1 MTAMKKNRICLL
13 AALCGAMM
21 LSAACG
27 EQRLDVPSET
37 FEVMFTLDDGGGATR
52 ATSAA
57 SAATVADACLYLCN
71 AQGVVVDA
79 VRFDGSSVSAKFAA
93 GTYTAHAV
101 VNCGAQLGAYAN
113 ATQVE
118 AAVRQLTGEAS
129 GSFSMYGTKTFTV
142 PQDASCAVPV
152 TRLLSMVELD
162 EIAVDFSA
170 RPSLASATLTVDS
183 IYLINVVGAVTL
195 ADNTTGSHDTWLNKR
210 WPSGTGVMPLL
221 AERVNASVA
230 SGAKHSTKHYFYCY
244 QNNTATDSRAAAW
257 GARYTRLVVAC
268 TLAGQRTYYPI
279 DIHDP
284 SGTLH
289 RNRRYVIGKL
299 SITGYGAPA
308 PDEPVPEEEA
318 YGFSATVKVW
328 DGTYTVPETL

>member
-1 MTAMKKNRICLL
+1 MTAMKRYLILFF
-13 AALCGAMM
+13 ALCGVLCA
-21 LSAACG
+21 SCDG
-27 EQRLDVPSET
+27 QRLDVPSEVYGVT
-37 FEVMFTLDDGGGATR
+37 FAVDGGDATR
-52 ATSAA
+52 AVTAADETS
-57 SAATVADACLYLCN
+57 VANVCLYFCN

-79 VRFDGSSVSAKFAA
+79 VAMTGNTVTHNFEK
-93 GTYTAHAV
+93 GTYTAYAV
-101 VNCGAQLGAYAN
+101 VNAGAAPGAYAS
-113 ATQVE
+113 ASAI
-118 AAVRQLTGEAS
+118 AAGVRQLSAEAS
-129 GSFSMYGTKTFTV
+129 GAFSMYGSKSFTAGT
-142 PQDASCAVPV
+142 DGSCVIPV

-210 WPSGTGVMPLL
+210 WPSGTGVTPLL

-318 YGFSATVKVW
+318 YGFSATVKEW
-328 DGTYTVPETL
+328 NGRYTVPETL